1 MTGTYGARKRHTVIR
16 DTSGKRLEGRLPR
29 GTGTRVSNNLELSH
43 PIRNNIAMERVEIVR
58 DCEAVEIPA
67 GTPVTLEKGIEVFIT
82 QSLGGT
88 FTLQVPAYGGL
99 FRVAGKDAD
108 ALGKTPGEAA
118 TAIAEG
124 DLETMVWEQLKTCFD
139 PEIPVNIV
147 DLGLVYGMELTPL
160 GDGTQKVDVKMTL
173 TAQGCGMGATIAID
187 ARHKLLSIPGI
198 SEANVDVVWEP
209 PWNPQMISPEGRE
222 RLGLD

>member
-1 MTGTYGARKRHTVIR
+1 
-16 DTSGKRLEGRLPR
+16 
-29 GTGTRVSNNLELSH
+29 
-43 PIRNNIAMERVEIVR
+43 MERVEITR
-58 DCEAVEIPA
+58 DCEAIQIPA
-67 GTPVTLEKGIEVFIT
+67 GTRVTLEKGIEVFIT

-88 FTLQVPAYGGL
+88 YTLQVPAYGGL

-108 ALGKTPGEAA
+108 ALGKTPEEVS
-118 TAIAEG
+118 TAVAEG
-124 DLETMVWEQLKTCFD
+124 DLESMVWEQLKTCFD

-160 GDGTQKVDVKMTL
+160 DDGTHTVDVKMTL
-173 TAQGCGMGATIAID
+173 TAQGCGMGATIAVD
-187 ARHKLLSIPGI
+187 ARHKILSIPGI
-198 SEANVDVVWEP
+198 SNANVDVVWDP

>member
-1 MTGTYGARKRHTVIR
+1 
-16 DTSGKRLEGRLPR
+16 
-29 GTGTRVSNNLELSH
+29 
-43 PIRNNIAMERVEIVR
+43 MERVEIIR
-58 DCEAVEIPA
+58 DCEAIQIPA
-67 GTPVTLEKGIEVFIT
+67 GTAITLEKGIEVFIT

-88 FTLQVPAYGGL
+88 YTLQVPAYGGL
-99 FRVAGKDAD
+99 FRVSGKDAD
-108 ALGKTPGEAA
+108 ALGKTPEEAAA

-160 GDGTQKVDVKMTL
+160 GDSAHKVDVKMTL

-187 ARHKLLSIPGI
+187 ARHKILSIPGI
-198 SEANVDVVWEP
+198 SEANVDVVWDP

>member
-1 MTGTYGARKRHTVIR
+1 
-16 DTSGKRLEGRLPR
+16 
-29 GTGTRVSNNLELSH
+29 
-43 PIRNNIAMERVEIVR
+43 MERVEITR
-58 DCEAVEIPA
+58 DCEAIQIPA
-67 GTPVTLEKGIEVFIT
+67 GTRVTLEKGIEVFIT

-88 FTLQVPAYGGL
+88 YTLQVPAYGGL
-99 FRVAGKDAD
+99 FRVASKDAD
-108 ALGKTPGEAA
+108 ALGKAPEEVST
-118 TAIAEG
+118 TVAEG
-124 DLETMVWEQLKTCFD
+124 DLESMVWEQLKTCFD

-160 GDGTQKVDVKMTL
+160 DDGTQRVDVKMTL

-187 ARHKLLSIPGI
+187 ARHKILSIPGI
-198 SEANVDVVWEP
+198 SDANVDVVWDP

>member
-1 MTGTYGARKRHTVIR
+1 
-16 DTSGKRLEGRLPR
+16 
-29 GTGTRVSNNLELSH
+29 
-43 PIRNNIAMERVEIVR
+43 MERVEITR
-58 DCEAVEIPA
+58 DCEAIQIPA
-67 GTPVTLEKGIEVFIT
+67 GTRVTLEKGIEVFIT

-88 FTLQVPAYGGL
+88 YTLQVPAYGGL
-99 FRVAGKDAD
+99 FRVASKDAD
-108 ALGKTPGEAA
+108 ALGKASEEVSTTVAEA
-118 TAIAEG
+118 
-124 DLETMVWEQLKTCFD
+124 DLESMVWEQLKTCFD

-160 GDGTQKVDVKMTL
+160 DDGTQRVEVKMTL

-187 ARHKLLSIPGI
+187 ARHKILSIPGI
-198 SEANVDVVWEP
+198 SDANVDVVWDP